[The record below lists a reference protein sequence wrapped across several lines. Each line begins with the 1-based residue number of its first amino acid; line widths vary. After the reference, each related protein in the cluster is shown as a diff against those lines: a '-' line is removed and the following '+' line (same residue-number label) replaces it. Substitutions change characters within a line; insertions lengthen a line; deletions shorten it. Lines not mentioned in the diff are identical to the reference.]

1 MLIVP
6 FLVADGT
13 ENAINDGIIKDQR
26 LWSIVECSQVMATSI
41 EILHQRLKVTR
52 AMNVF
57 HGTTINRVLNNR
69 KRTTVRVT

>member
-52 AMNVF
+52 ACYECVSRPNYQSSV
-57 HGTTINRVLNNR
+57 
-69 KRTTVRVT
+69 K